1 MKRGFTLI
9 ELLVVIAIL
18 AVLAVAVVLVLNPT
32 ELIRQARDT
41 TRISDIAAVN
51 SAIALYLADVADA
64 TFSSALFRCTSGTAS
79 PPGMGA
85 GTCTESTSTVVTG
98 TGWVPINFG
107 SISSGSPIPRLPIDP
122 NNGSTNCDGDTVDKC
137 MYVYAQTTSETYELN
152 ANMESTKYSRSG
164 GSDVESN
171 TKDGG
176 DDDYW
181 YEVGN
186 DPGLDL

>member
-1 MKRGFTLI
+1 MKPKGFTLI

-51 SAIALYLADVADA
+51 SAIALYLADVATPSFSA
-64 TFSSALFRCTSGTAS
+64 TGRCTSGTTK
-79 PPGMGA
+79 PPGMTQ
-85 GTCTESTSTVVTG
+85 TCTNSTSTAVDSN
-98 TGWVPINFG
+98 GWVPINFT

-122 NNGSTNCDGDTVDKC
+122 NNGATTCDGDTVDVC
-137 MYVYAQTTSETYELN
+137 MYVFASATTETFELN
-152 ANMESTKYSRSG
+152 ANMESTKYSTGG
-164 GSDVESN
+164 GSNVESN
-171 TKDGG
+171 SVDGG